1 MKLYLPKGLDIDLH
15 LKNNVPFKGFKKD
28 KLLYILHCI
37 VTIPNL
43 NKGIIIRD
51 GFVPLSSKVLQDVMN
66 DYKNY
71 IEYGVQTGL
80 LSCDNSY
87 VEGFKCK
94 GYKIALPHDSEVVS
108 FVFKEVTL
116 RRKFN
121 RHYIKLQDTTKNYS
135 YLNKWFNERLTIDAS
150 AAKEFLD
157 EEFLLKRKNVELM
170 DYKMVYTTKLFNEDG
185 TRGGYEKVY
194 KEPSL
199 QIQQGLLSIEKM
211 EEQNFCCHV
220 DKTVFRYHSVL
231 TNMRS
236 VLRNFLSYDGEK
248 LVSIDIKNSQ
258 PYLICLLLQPNFW
271 RSEKIIRPNLDRIS
285 KKHSK
290 SAVKMAKIFDF
301 DEFSSTINCNARL
314 PNVPNAS
321 IIDFQINIDTINII
335 KEIDYFM
342 LLEIKTIARDMR
354 FDTYIEQV
362 TSGTLYDYLKDAFQ
376 RILGYEMIDRKEVK
390 TAVFQVLFTPNNFIG
405 QKQARP
411 KKLFKELFPEVY
423 ELLNRIKKKDST
435 TLPRLL
441 QQIESHLML
450 NVVAKRMR
458 REHPNVPIFTVHD
471 SILTTVSNQ
480 LIVEQIMQEELTRIV
495 GYAPTLHCELLH
507 PSEAEN
513 GMQRLRDKAKE
524 LSA

>member
-1 MKLYLPKGLDIDLH
+1 MKLYLPKGLDVDLH

-43 NKGIIIRD
+43 NKSIFIRD

-66 DYKNY
+66 DYKHY
-71 IEYGVQTGL
+71 IDYGVQTGL
-80 LSCDNSY
+80 LACDNSY

-94 GYKIALPHDSEVVS
+94 GYKIALPYEPEVIS
-108 FVFKEVTL
+108 YVFKEVTL

-121 RHYIKLQDTTKNYS
+121 GRYIKLRNTTKDYS
-135 YLNKWFNERLTIDAS
+135 YLNKWFNERLTIDVV
-150 AAKEFLD
+150 AAKDFLE
-157 EEFLLKRKNVELM
+157 EEFLLKQKNVELM

-194 KEPSL
+194 KDPSL
-199 QIQQGLLSIEKM
+199 QIQQGLLSMEKM

-236 VLRNFLSYDGEK
+236 VLRNFLSYDGEQ

-258 PYLICLLLQPNFW
+258 PYLICLLLQPSFW
-271 RSEKIIRPNLDRIS
+271 RSEKIVRPNLDKTS
-285 KKHSK
+285 KKCSK
-290 SAVKMAKIFDF
+290 SRSNRAKFLDF
-301 DEFSSTINCNARL
+301 DSFSYISNSKSRL
-314 PNVPNAS
+314 HNAS
-321 IIDFQINIDTINII
+321 VIDFQMNIDNITIV
-335 KEIDYFM
+335 KEVDYFM
-342 LLEIKTIARDMR
+342 LLEIKTMVRDMR

-362 TSGTLYDYLKDAFQ
+362 TSGTLYDYLKDAFE
-376 RILGYEMIDRKEVK
+376 RVLGYNMVDRKEVK

-423 ELLNRIKKKDST
+423 GLLNRIKKKDST
-435 TLPRLL
+435 ALPRLL
-441 QQIESHLML
+441 QQIESYVML
-450 NVVAKRMR
+450 HVVAKRIR

-480 LIVEQIMQEELTRIV
+480 LIVEQIMQEELARIV

-513 GMQRLRDKAKE
+513 ALQGLRDRSKE

>member
-28 KLLYILHCI
+28 KLLYILNCI

-43 NKGIIIRD
+43 NKSILLRD
-51 GFVPLSSKVLQDVMN
+51 GFVPLSAKVLQDVMN
-66 DYKNY
+66 DYKRY
-71 IEYGVQTGL
+71 IDYGVQAGL
-80 LSCDNSY
+80 LVCDNSY

-94 GYKIALPHDSEVVS
+94 GYKIALPHEPDVVS
-108 FVFKEVTL
+108 CVFKEVTL

-121 RHYIKLQDTTKNYS
+121 QRYIKLQNTTKDYS
-135 YLNKWFNERLTIDAS
+135 YLNKWFNERLTVDVV
-150 AAKEFLD
+150 AAKDFLE
-157 EEFLLKRKNVELM
+157 EEFLLKQKNVELM

-185 TRGGYEKVY
+185 TRGGYEQVY
-194 KEPSL
+194 KDPSL

-258 PYLICLLLQPNFW
+258 PYLICLLLQPSFW
-271 RSEKIIRPNLDRIS
+271 ISSKIVRPNLEQPSKRVS
-285 KKHSK
+285 KK
-290 SAVKMAKIFDF
+290 AKFVNIDSFPSVID
-301 DEFSSTINCNARL
+301 CKARL
-314 PNVPNAS
+314 SDSS
-321 IIDFQINIDTINII
+321 IIDSQLNIDSISIV
-335 KEIDYFM
+335 KEFDYFM
-342 LLEIKTIARDMR
+342 LLEIKTMVRDMR

-362 TSGTLYDYLKDAFQ
+362 TSGTLYDYLKAAFE
-376 RILGYEMIDRKEVK
+376 RILGYEMVDRKEVK

-423 ELLNRIKKKDST
+423 GLLNRIKKKDPT

-441 QQIESHLML
+441 QQIESYVML
-450 NVVAKRMR
+450 HVVAKRMR

-471 SILTTVSNQ
+471 SIMTTISNQ
-480 LIVEQIMQEELTRIV
+480 FIVEQIMQEELTRIV
-495 GYAPTLHCELLH
+495 GYAPTLHCELLQ